1 MSTTSGRRVAR
12 AARLFAVASAIL
24 LFSCSTPA
32 VDRTRLE
39 AGIRDLL
46 ELRTVEQI
54 YRAVGYISQEKSVL
68 IFKTVDR
75 QLLYAIN
82 IRVQAGID
90 LTRGL
95 QVVPDR
101 FGRGSVTVTLPPATV
116 LSVDADESSIRQYF
130 SREQGGAVSLL
141 DYGDQIAELKNQT
154 EQDAVNRGIL
164 ARAEANARKL
174 VEYYLRS
181 VGLREIHF
189 AVQAGGAE

>member
-12 AARLFAVASAIL
+12 AARLFAVAAAIL

-90 LTRGL
+90 LTGGL

-101 FGRGSVTVTLPPATV
+101 FGRDSVTVTLPPATV

-130 SREQGGAVSLL
+130 SRE
-141 DYGDQIAELKNQT
+141 
-154 EQDAVNRGIL
+154 
-164 ARAEANARKL
+164 
-174 VEYYLRS
+174 
-181 VGLREIHF
+181 
-189 AVQAGGAE
+189 